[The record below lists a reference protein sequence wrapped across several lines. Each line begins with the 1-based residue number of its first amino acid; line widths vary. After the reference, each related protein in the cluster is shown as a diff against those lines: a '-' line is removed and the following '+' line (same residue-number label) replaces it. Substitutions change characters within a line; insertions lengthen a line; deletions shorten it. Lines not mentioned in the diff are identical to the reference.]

1 MKKNKKYANIIA
13 MNYNFLLAKTPPE
26 IAKTLSDRLKNKRK
40 KMKLSQA
47 KLAQMSG
54 VSFAS
59 IRRFESIHEISLI
72 SFIKIAFALN
82 LEKELLELFTQKE
95 YNSIQEVI
103 NG

>member
-1 MKKNKKYANIIA
+1 
-13 MNYNFLLAKTPPE
+13 MNYNFLLTKTPPE
-26 IAKTLSDRLKNKRK
+26 IAKVLSERLKNKRK

-59 IRRFESIHEISLI
+59 IRRFESLHEISLI

-82 LEKELLELFTQKE
+82 LEKELLGLFTQKE

-103 NG
+103 NE